1 MKIISLEFTDMGNNK
16 QEIAD
21 KCLEYI
27 QYREFAT
34 EEEFYIIEYDLITR
48 ACAELGWLSIPQTGG
63 LIATW
68 DK

>member
-1 MKIISLEFTDMGNNK
+1 MKIISLEFTNMGNNQ

-27 QYREFAT
+27 QDREFAT
-34 EEEFYIIEYDLITR
+34 EEEFYSIEYDLITR
-48 ACAELGWLSIPQTGG
+48 ASAELGWLSIPQSGG